1 MTAADALDLP
11 FLQHAQQRD
20 LRLGGQL
27 ADFVE
32 EDRPAI
38 GRLEPSEPA
47 LQRAGERAFLVSEQL
62 GRYERRR
69 NGRAVHA
76 NERSA
81 RAARALVK
89 GARDQLFAGSGLAEN
104 EDGGVGVR
112 DLG

>member
-11 FLQHAQQRD
+11 FLQYAQQCD
-20 LRLGGQL
+20 LRLGRQL

-38 GRLEPSEPA
+38 GCLEPSEAA
-47 LQRAGERAFLVSEQL
+47 LQRAGERAFLVSKQL
-62 GRYERRR
+62 GRDERRR
-69 NGRAVHA
+69 NRGEVHA

-89 GARDQLFAGSGLAEN
+89 GARDQLFAGSRLAKY
-104 EDGGVGVR
+104 EDGSVSVR
-112 DLG
+112 NF